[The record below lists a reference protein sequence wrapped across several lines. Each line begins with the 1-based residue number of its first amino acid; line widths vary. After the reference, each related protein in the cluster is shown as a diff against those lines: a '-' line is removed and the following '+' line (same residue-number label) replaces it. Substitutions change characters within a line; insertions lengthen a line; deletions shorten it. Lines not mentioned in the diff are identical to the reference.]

1 MPALLEDLARRL
13 DTSPEQAEELLQELF
28 DRLRAHA
35 QRTGEFPL
43 PGLGTFAHWE
53 GTWTFEPTE
62 ELARSVNHSF
72 ADLRPIGVSVSTL
85 PDAPASDDS
94 ASDDVETEEST
105 SPASASPGGS
115 IFDRQPDRDP
125 ESEERSTRGLFTP
138 ERPPDDAAPTP
149 EEASP
154 PASSTDPD
162 RAPSSQPPRGESPD
176 TENDERDV
184 APASEEDDWSLPEES
199 VSETQPARYS
209 FQAQDYAALPAGY
222 LVHRY
227 SSPSP
232 DALRDAS
239 PAPLAAAPDEGF
251 APTREEAPDTPEARR
266 ADDRPGEARTAP
278 DADSQERKGTRRRQS
293 SGNGSWTRWGA
304 VLLTLLL
311 AGGGA
316 WYFVGQQDAGS
327 DATVALQQPEQQSD
341 PSTEDPAP
349 ASAAPDGEATSAGDA
364 MTSEGTAPPAPSAA
378 STGAAPDGE
387 ATSAGD
393 DTTGEGAFADADR
406 LDRAQGGWTVVVASE
421 TAREEAERVARRFAK
436 RFQEQDYPIDILETT
451 VEGTQRFRVVVGQ
464 FSSSDQVIQTI
475 EQDTSRL
482 PPDAW
487 GLEIDSG
494 N

>member
-43 PGLGTFAHWE
+43 PGLGTFAHRE

-85 PDAPASDDS
+85 SDDS
-94 ASDDVETEEST
+94 ASDAPASDDVETEEST
-105 SPASASPGGS
+105 SPASASPASASPGGS
-115 IFDRQPDRDP
+115 IFDRQPDRAP

-176 TENDERDV
+176 TESDERDV
-184 APASEEDDWSLPEES
+184 PPASEEDDWSLPEDS

-232 DALRDAS
+232 GALRDAS

-278 DADSQERKGTRRRQS
+278 DADWQERKGTRRRQS

-304 VLLTLLL
+304 VLLALLL
-311 AGGGA
+311 AGGAA

-327 DATVALQQPEQQSD
+327 DAPVARQQPEQQSD
-341 PSTEDPAP
+341 PSTEDPA
-349 ASAAPDGEATSAGDA
+349 SAP
-364 MTSEGTAPPAPSAA
+364 
-378 STGAAPDGE
+378 TGAAPDGE
-387 ATSAGD
+387 ATSAD
-393 DTTGEGAFADADR
+393 EDTTGEGAAPPSPGERAFADADR
-406 LDRAQGGWTVVVASE
+406 LDRTRGGWTVVVASE